1 MEKIKVIN
9 RSDHMVAYSI
19 ESLRVHRVWY
29 NVNDYIFEIITGDLK
44 DFETFINWKN
54 EILGK

>member
-1 MEKIKVIN
+1 MPLKDILKL
-9 RSDHMVAYSI
+9 M
-19 ESLRVHRVWY
+19 LQY